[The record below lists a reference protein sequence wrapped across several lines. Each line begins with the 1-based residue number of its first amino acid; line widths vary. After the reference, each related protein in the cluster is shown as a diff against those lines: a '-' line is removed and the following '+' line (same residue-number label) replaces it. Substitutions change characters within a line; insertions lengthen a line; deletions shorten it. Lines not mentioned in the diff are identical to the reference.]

1 MIRMPDPSDTDHRRE
16 LAASLSQ
23 ERGLPQPLLS
33 VSVQYAPSTRDFF
46 VKPGSER
53 PFYTSVHV

>member
-1 MIRMPDPSDTDHRRE
+1 
-16 LAASLSQ
+16 LSQ
-23 ERGLPQPLLS
+23 ERWLPQPLLS